1 MLNQLKIGEQIKA
14 AREQKGMTQEQL
26 AEAIS
31 MTQRMVSSYERGKV
45 AVSRKAAEKI
55 SRVLGLSVAFLLRTS
70 DMPYEKIEL
79 DAIFKKT
86 IPVYDSVSAGGG
98 SVIAQEPIGTI
109 QATEGDFAMKIKG
122 DSMPPLSADSYV
134 IVKKVYDVRDVR
146 DGSIVVVR
154 INGDEAV
161 LKYWFIEDD
170 YGVVLR
176 SENIDYKPRFI
187 PYERFYNGECELIGI
202 AVGQYKDL
210 RGVNYK
216 K

>member
-26 AEAIS
+26 AEAIG

-55 SRVLGLSVAFLLRTS
+55 SKVLGLSVAFLLRTS

-86 IPVYDSVSAGGG
+86 IPVFDSVSAGGG

-109 QATEGDFAMKIKG
+109 QATEGDFAVKIKG
-122 DSMPPLSADSYV
+122 DSMPPLSAESYV
-134 IVKKVYDVRDVR
+134 IVKKETESLK
-146 DGSIVVVR
+146 GSVFLLPQTLTLQHPTQITHSNV
-154 INGDEAV
+154 
-161 LKYWFIEDD
+161 
-170 YGVVLR
+170 
-176 SENIDYKPRFI
+176 
-187 PYERFYNGECELIGI
+187 
-202 AVGQYKDL
+202 
-210 RGVNYK
+210 
-216 K
+216 